1 MNREH
6 YMWCIVDRY
15 LSTGL
20 FSYEEAIEC
29 ARRDVYEVPNN
40 RESLEVLVK
49 HCDLHTTEEA
59 RSRNSRI

>member
-6 YMWCIVDRY
+6 YLWCIVDRY

-20 FSYEEAIEC
+20 FSYEEAIKC
-29 ARRDVYEVPNN
+29 ARRDVYEVPSN

-49 HCDLHTTEEA
+49 QCGLHTA
-59 RSRNSRI
+59 G